1 MAVSFLSSQ
10 ECFKKIEGYS
20 STIAK
25 INRLKTSC
33 TACRNTLNNG
43 NKYFERIIINGE
55 QVGYEDLST
64 VSSNLETVNGYLDE
78 IITECNKQ
86 RDFYREE
93 YAKAIER
100 EKMAMYNS
108 GKSNSTGSSS
118 SSNAAS
124 NKAPV
129 SGPKRG
135 ITTNHVR

>member
-1 MAVSFLSSQ
+1 MVLTSQ

-25 INRLKTSC
+25 INGLKTSC

-43 NKYFERIIINGE
+43 NKYFEKIIINGE

-78 IITECNKQ
+78 IITECDEQ

-93 YAKAIER
+93 YKKAIER
-100 EKMAMYNS
+100 EQNLSNRTTNS
-108 GKSNSTGSSS
+108 SEATQSDRPIRTGGGTSSS
-118 SSNAAS
+118 IAS
-124 NKAPV
+124 RRETAVN
-129 SGPKRG
+129 SMR
-135 ITTNHVR
+135 